1 MQKTKL
7 KYIKPIF
14 FILINLN
21 VTACYAETF
30 YGTLRGNK
38 IIDFKSPVNGVV
50 NTYSAQ
56 SGSINGNA
64 YIYKI
69 DSPEN
74 EANREANKLKLIS
87 LKKKHNQ
94 YIIKSEVAK
103 NNFARG
109 FISRSEL
116 DEYNDK
122 INEMLISIKLLE
134 GKVRFEDALSEKC
147 SPFVK
152 ERFVY
157 RHVYISDGSYVNSGD
172 YIVKI
177 ETIDKFHIDIKID
190 PSELNIK
197 SKKVKYK
204 SLVSQLSG
212 HARIVGIT
220 ASSSN
225 DSFSGLKKVTLELDN
240 SNIEPELL
248 DTAFEITVYD

>member
-1 MQKTKL
+1 MT
-7 KYIKPIF
+7 
-14 FILINLN
+14 
-21 VTACYAETF
+21 TCYAETF

-38 IIDFKSPVNGVV
+38 TIDFKSPVNGVV
-50 NTYSAQ
+50 STYSAQ

-74 EANREANKLKLIS
+74 EAHREADKLKLIS
-87 LKKKHNQ
+87 LKEKYKQHL
-94 YIIKSEVAK
+94 IKSKFAK
-103 NNFARG
+103 NNFERG
-109 FISRSEL
+109 FISRNEL

-122 INEMLISIKLLE
+122 THEMLINIKLLE
-134 GKVRFEDALSEKC
+134 GKIRFNDALSEKC
-147 SPFVK
+147 FPFVK

-172 YIVKI
+172 YIMKI
-177 ETIDKFHIDIKID
+177 ETIDKFHIDIQID

-204 SLVSQLSG
+204 SLVSNLTG
-212 HARIVGIT
+212 HANIVGIT
-220 ASSSN
+220 AASSN
-225 DSFSGLKKVTLELDN
+225 DSFSGLKRVTLELDN